1 MSLSLSLSLYQFMK
15 EVTENSKEE
24 LSSDDRNLLSVA
36 YKNVVGTRRSSWRVI
51 SSIEQKSSDD
61 KKRELAKG
69 YREKIEKELEQI
81 CNEVLVSSVEWE
93 GCYCNPN
100 GSLAMNTASSDS
112 GFFAFPPT
120 IFPLPFSPLVS
131 ALSFLSPHLPSH
143 FPHINLHQTFM

>member
-1 MSLSLSLSLYQFMK
+1 MK
-15 EVTENSKEE
+15 EVTEKAEKE

-93 GCYCNPN
+93 GC
-100 GSLAMNTASSDS
+100 
-112 GFFAFPPT
+112 
-120 IFPLPFSPLVS
+120 
-131 ALSFLSPHLPSH
+131 
-143 FPHINLHQTFM
+143 

>member
-51 SSIEQKSSDD
+51 SSIEQKSSEDD
-61 KKRELAKG
+61 AKKEMATEYKK
-69 YREKIEKELEQI
+69 KIEKELEQI

-93 GCYCNPN
+93 GC
-100 GSLAMNTASSDS
+100 
-112 GFFAFPPT
+112 
-120 IFPLPFSPLVS
+120 
-131 ALSFLSPHLPSH
+131 
-143 FPHINLHQTFM
+143 